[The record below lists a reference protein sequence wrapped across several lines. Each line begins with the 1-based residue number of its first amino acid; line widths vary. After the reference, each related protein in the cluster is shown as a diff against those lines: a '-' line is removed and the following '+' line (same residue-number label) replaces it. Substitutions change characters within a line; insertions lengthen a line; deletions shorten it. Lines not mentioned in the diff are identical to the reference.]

1 MSSAHSL
8 NARKGV
14 PAQKHYPS
22 QACAHESSK
31 VWVRRKREEER
42 QKRQRLGGWMKEKQP
57 TKQKHIW
64 GAKTRRGGAKV
75 NKAGRG
81 TVNFP
86 YPHNVTP
93 SWVES
98 QEIFGVNSYTCYG
111 PGHTVM
117 YCHDFYRGGVVLEY
131 LVLTGLPFDQF
142 TMVKTKFIS
151 FDKFNNHRPLSGV
164 SHDL

>member
-8 NARKGV
+8 NKRKGV

-42 QKRQRLGGWMKEKQP
+42 QKRQRPGGWMKEKQP

-86 YPHNVTP
+86 LPTQCDPFLGRIARNFRSKLLHMLWPRSHSQVL
-93 SWVES
+93 SW
-98 QEIFGVNSYTCYG
+98 F
-111 PGHTVM
+111 
-117 YCHDFYRGGVVLEY
+117 
-131 LVLTGLPFDQF
+131 
-142 TMVKTKFIS
+142 
-151 FDKFNNHRPLSGV
+151 LSGGGGRIGIFSFNRTTLRPV
-164 SHDL
+164 HDG